1 MEILSFDIWDKFDD
15 LLPPL
20 DLHLPCLDLDF
31 PVIDEIEG
39 LERFLEPDVSE
50 DIFSQDY
57 KEKCYH
63 LHDHSYASVMILG
76 FNHGD
81 HIQTKKNVKC
91 QKTSLKI
98 RSKSVNQLKN
108 NEVFY
113 TIYFAKFNFPFQL
126 REIHNNQEKIRRAL
140 LNIRFDDLR
149 LKLPK
154 IQSAEKTLSKKSIL
168 DLAKIHC
175 QKLENDLHNLKEI
188 KRKLLKKLKNL
199 LKIRS
204 KLLILNEEQF

>member
-1 MEILSFDIWDKFDD
+1 
-15 LLPPL
+15 
-20 DLHLPCLDLDF
+20 
-31 PVIDEIEG
+31 
-39 LERFLEPDVSE
+39 LEQDVSE

-57 KEKCYH
+57 KEKCDH
-63 LHDHSYASVMILG
+63 LHDHSYVRILG
-76 FNHGD
+76 FNHED
-81 HIQTKKNVKC
+81 NFQTKKTVER

-98 RSKSVNQLKN
+98 CSKSVNQLKN

-113 TIYFAKFNFPFQL
+113 TIYFAISFSFFQL

-140 LNIRFDDLR
+140 LNIRYDDLR

-154 IQSAEKTLSKKSIL
+154 IQLQPTVKTLSKKSIL

-175 QKLENDLHNLKEI
+175 QKLENDLHSLKER
-188 KRKLLKKLKNL
+188 KKKLLKKQKNL
-199 LKIRS
+199 HKKRS